1 LHCGGTYLFVLG
13 QDLRDGISRHT
24 GADQIGRD
32 PLKQVRRLEHA
43 EIILNHH
50 EVIRQFSAQYQR
62 DGGTFTL
69 LLLERRYLYED
80 DRFFLPREERR
91 RAELMI
97 LEDDELLIGLNH
109 YAIKLAR
116 MMELLDL
123 VIAQSDRVRRLFGTP
138 A

>member
-1 LHCGGTYLFVLG
+1 
-13 QDLRDGISRHT
+13 
-24 GADQIGRD
+24 
-32 PLKQVRRLEHA
+32 
-43 EIILNHH
+43 
-50 EVIRQFSAQYQR
+50 
-62 DGGTFTL
+62 
-69 LLLERRYLYED
+69 
-80 DRFFLPREERR
+80 
-91 RAELMI
+91 MI